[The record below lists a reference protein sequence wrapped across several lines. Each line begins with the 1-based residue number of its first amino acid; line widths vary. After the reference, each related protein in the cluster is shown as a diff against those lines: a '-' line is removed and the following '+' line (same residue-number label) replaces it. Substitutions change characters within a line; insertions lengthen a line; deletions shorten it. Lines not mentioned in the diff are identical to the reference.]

1 MTSPLSRR
9 ADGDAPEL
17 DTVRLGFIPLVD
29 CATVVMAAEL
39 GFDRRYGIRIEP
51 VRQASWSMVRD
62 GLANGS
68 LDASHALYG
77 MVYGAHLG
85 IGSAATPMSILMGL
99 NHNGQGITIG
109 KSLAEQGV
117 RDGWSMARAVRDGA
131 GLTLA
136 HTFATGT
143 HAMWLAYWLAAHGI
157 DPARDVDRVVVPP
170 PRMVAAVQEGLV
182 HAFCVGEPWNTLAA
196 QRNEGI
202 IACTSQAIW
211 PDHPEKVLAATDDWV
226 TRHPNTARALVAA
239 LLDTARYLDTMRARD
254 GVARRLAAADAID
267 QPYTLLADCLQGMSS
282 DAQGRRWRDTHPL
295 AFFNDGEV
303 TYPFVSDGMWFLTQ
317 FVRWGLLRDVP
328 DYEAVARAVHRIDV
342 YQDAAAMAGVAVPA
356 SPWRSAVLLDGV
368 TWDARHADTYLSQFA
383 AAASTPAS
391 TSNEVTS

>member
-17 DTVRLGFIPLVD
+17 ETVRLGFIPLVD

-51 VRQASWSMVRD
+51 VRQASWAMVRD

-99 NHNGQGITIG
+99 NHNGQGITLAR
-109 KSLAEQGV
+109 SLAEQGI
-117 RDGWSMARAVRDGA
+117 RDGWSLARSVREGA

-170 PRMVAAVQEGLV
+170 PRMVAAAQEGLV
-182 HAFCVGEPWNTLAA
+182 HGFCVGEPWNTLAA
-196 QRNEGI
+196 LRDEGI
-202 IACTSQAIW
+202 VACTSQAIW

-239 LLDTARYLDTMRARD
+239 LLDTARYLDTLRPRD
-254 GVARRLAAADAID
+254 AVARRLAAPDAID
-267 QPYTLLADCLQGMSS
+267 QPHSLLADCLQGTSR
-282 DAQGRRWRDTHPL
+282 DAQGRAYRDRHPL
-295 AFFNDGEV
+295 TFFNDGEV

-342 YQDAAAMAGVAVPA
+342 YQDAAALAGVSLP
-356 SPWRSAVLLDGV
+356 SSTYRSAVLLDGI
-368 TWDARHADTYLSQFA
+368 TWDARQASSYLAKLAIA
-383 AAASTPAS
+383 AESPR
-391 TSNEVTS
+391 NEVTS